1 MKNVEP
7 LEEEKEDASA
17 SPLAGTFLPA
27 LPAARVL
34 GVGLTC
40 VSSHQAEL
48 GIVGE
53 GRCDE

>member
-1 MKNVEP
+1 MRLLHRWQV
-7 LEEEKEDASA
+7 LS
-17 SPLAGTFLPA
+17 LPA
-27 LPAARVL
+27 VPAARVL

-40 VSSHQAEL
+40 VSSHQAEF